1 MAQMR
6 FDEFLKAVEYAP
18 ITPMQALELFHLLY
32 KYMERVKQF
41 NEAETPETE
50 ALARWNLNDSREA
63 YERFRRKLNCNIP
76 PLLYIHHS
84 IY

>member
-1 MAQMR
+1 MEKMR

-32 KYMERVKQF
+32 KYMEAVKQY
-41 NEAETPETE
+41 NEADTPERV
-50 ALARWNLNDSREA
+50 ALARWNLNDSREE

-76 PLLYIHHS
+76 PLLYIHLS

>member
-1 MAQMR
+1 MEKMR

-18 ITPMQALELFHLLY
+18 ITPMQALELLHLLY
-32 KYMERVKQF
+32 KYMEAVKQY
-41 NEAETPETE
+41 NEASTPESV

-63 YERFRRKLNCNIP
+63 YEQFRRKLNCNIP

>member
-1 MAQMR
+1 MEKMR

-32 KYMERVKQF
+32 KYMEAVKRF
-41 NEAETPETE
+41 NEADTPERE
-50 ALARWNLNDSREA
+50 ALARWGLNDSRDE
-63 YERFRRKLNCNIP
+63 YERFRRKLKCDIP
-76 PLLYIHHS
+76 CLVQFHQS

>member
-32 KYMERVKQF
+32 EYMEAVKQF
-41 NEAETPETE
+41 NEASTPESE
-50 ALARWNLNDSREA
+50 ALARWNLNDCRDEYEQFRE
-63 YERFRRKLNCNIP
+63 KLKCNIP
-76 PLLYIHHS
+76 PLLYFHQS